1 MIFSDS
7 AITDAKKNVIDKRR
21 MNLENF
27 NMTIGRSKSDGW
39 SSDSDSWSSDSD
51 SWSSDSDSWSSDTSS
66 SSSEYPPPDT
76 GNINFTY
83 ITRTVKPI

>member
-1 MIFSDS
+1 M
-7 AITDAKKNVIDKRR
+7 IDKRR

-27 NMTIGRSKSDGW
+27 NMTFGHSKSDGW

-51 SWSSDSDSWSSDTSS
+51 SSSSDSDSWSSDTSS

-76 GNINFTY
+76 GNINFT
-83 ITRTVKPI
+83 